1 VSYDGSVL
9 IFLTEAGHE
18 DPSLLDGPV
27 ELFEL
32 DDEVYIGYPGH
43 TGTKYQWNTYFSP
56 VNLPRGVT
64 VSVNDTKA
72 ANAAL
77 LVKTS

>member
-1 VSYDGSVL
+1 L
-9 IFLTEAGHE
+9 IFLTEAGPD
-18 DPSLLDGPV
+18 DPSQMDGPV

-32 DDEVYIGYPGH
+32 GDEVFVGVPGH